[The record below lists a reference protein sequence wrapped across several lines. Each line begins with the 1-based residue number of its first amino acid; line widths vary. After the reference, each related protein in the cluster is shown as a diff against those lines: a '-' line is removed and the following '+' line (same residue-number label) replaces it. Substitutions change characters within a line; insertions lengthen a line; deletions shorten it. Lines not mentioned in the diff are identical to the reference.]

1 MSISIPKI
9 GLSAY
14 SGTGKTTLLMQ
25 VIPLLKAENLRI
37 TVIKHAHHDFELD
50 IPGKDSYELRKS
62 GADQT
67 IICTNNRMAVISE
80 FTGSAEE
87 PSLEKIVASLNP
99 DEVDIVLVEGYK
111 HFPFPKIEL
120 HRESLGKPYMHLN
133 DENIIAIACDAVLPH
148 NTNIPVL
155 DINNFESIAR
165 FIYQDFY
172 LTRRS

>member
-9 GLSAY
+9 GFSAY
-14 SGTGKTTLLMQ
+14 SGTGKTTLIKQ
-25 VIPLLKAENLRI
+25 VIPLLKAEGLRI
-37 TVIKHAHHDFELD
+37 TVIKHAHHNFELD

-67 IICTNNRMAVISE
+67 IICTATRMAVISE
-80 FTGSAEE
+80 FANSALE
-87 PSLEKIVASLNP
+87 PSLERIIASLDP

-111 HFPFPKIEL
+111 HFRFSKIEL
-120 HRESLGKPYMHLN
+120 HRKSLGKPYMHLN
-133 DENIIAIACDAVLPH
+133 DDSIIAIACDAALPH
-148 NTNIPVL
+148 STNIPVL

-172 LTRRS
+172 LNK